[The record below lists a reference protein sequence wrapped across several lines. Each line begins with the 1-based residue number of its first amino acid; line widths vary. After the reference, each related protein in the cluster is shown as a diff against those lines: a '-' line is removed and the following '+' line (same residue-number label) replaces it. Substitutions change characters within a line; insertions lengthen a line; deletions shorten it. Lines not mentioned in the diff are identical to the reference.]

1 MPTSGSIFNW
11 ITSQADILNNVANNL
26 PSVQRLI
33 SGFAYIMG
41 IGFAFKAMYSLKTY
55 GEMRTAGSQASIK
68 EALTYL
74 IVASVLIY
82 MPTAVQIVLMS
93 SFGSPNILAYSPV
106 SSSNAGINV
115 LFGGSAIGLP
125 LTIIIQTIGL
135 WSFVKGW
142 VMIARTASGGGQ
154 QQGGISKGLVHVM
167 GGVFALNI
175 VETVNIINNTL
186 YGT

>member
-1 MPTSGSIFNW
+1 MSGSGLFNW
-11 ITSQADILNNVANNL
+11 IASQADILNNVANNM

-33 SGFAYIMG
+33 SGGAYIMG
-41 IGFAFKAMYSLKTY
+41 IGFAFKAMYSLKNY

-68 EALTYL
+68 EALIYL

-82 MPTAVQIVLMS
+82 MPTAIQVLLMTN
-93 SFGSPNILAYSPV
+93 FGSPNILAYSPT
-106 SSSNAGINV
+106 SGGGINI
-115 LFGGSAIGLP
+115 LFSSSAIGLP

-135 WSFVKGW
+135 WAFVKGW
-142 VMIARTASGGGQ
+142 VMIARTASGGQ

-167 GGVFALNI
+167 GGIFAINI
-175 VETVNIINNTL
+175 VETINIINNTL

>member
-1 MPTSGSIFNW
+1 MSSGSLFNW
-11 ITSQADILNNVANNL
+11 ITSQADILNNIASNL
-26 PSVQRLI
+26 PAVQRLI
-33 SGFAYIMG
+33 SGAAYIIG
-41 IGFAFKAMYSLKTY
+41 IGFAFKAMYSLKNY
-55 GEMRTAGSQASIK
+55 GETRTSGSQASLK

-74 IVASVLIY
+74 VVASVLLY
-82 MPTAVQIVLMS
+82 MPTAVQVLLMT
-93 SFGSPNILAYSPV
+93 SFGSPNILAYAPV
-106 SSSNAGINV
+106 ASNNASINV
-115 LFGGSAIGLP
+115 LFGSSGIGLP

-154 QQGGISKGLVHVM
+154 QQGGVSKGLVHVM